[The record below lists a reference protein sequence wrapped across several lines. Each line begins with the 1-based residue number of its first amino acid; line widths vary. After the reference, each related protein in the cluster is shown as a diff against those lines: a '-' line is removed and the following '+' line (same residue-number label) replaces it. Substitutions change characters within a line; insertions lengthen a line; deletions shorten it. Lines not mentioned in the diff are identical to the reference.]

1 MLRSF
6 LLVFILSLV
15 CLPILVGCTPPFS
28 SGPGID
34 SGMSERPAF
43 IVLDVQRHFMRADGA
58 FPVDEMQSE
67 TVLSAINE
75 TLGALPEEAVVVY
88 ARNSFDEDD
97 VANPYR
103 GNSAIAGSEG
113 ARFDERL
120 VMIDAPVFLK
130 KESDAFSSSI
140 FDAFLRKEQVSHVY
154 LSGVYADGC
163 VYATALAA
171 QQRGYDVTI
180 VEDAV
185 ASETDERLE
194 NAFAAHREHGFE
206 VLRSDVVLERFAE

>member
-6 LLVFILSLV
+6 LLVLTLGCV
-15 CLPILVGCTPPFS
+15 PIFAGCTPPFS
-28 SGPGID
+28 SGPTIE
-34 SGMSERPAF
+34 SGMSERAAF
-43 IVLDVQRHFMRADGA
+43 IVLDVQRDFMRADGA

-67 TVLSAINE
+67 AVLLSINE
-75 TLGALPEEAVVVY
+75 TLVALPEDAEVVY
-88 ARNSFDEDD
+88 ARNAFDEND
-97 VANPYR
+97 VANPFR

-113 ARFDERL
+113 ALFDERL

-130 KESDAFSSSI
+130 KESDAFSSST
-140 FDAFLRKEQVSHVY
+140 FDAFLRKEKITQVY

-163 VYATALAA
+163 VFATALAA

-185 ASETDERLE
+185 ATETDERLE
-194 NAFAAHREHGFE
+194 NAFAAHRDHGFE
-206 VLRSDVVLERFAE
+206 ILHSDVVLERFVE